1 MRLCLIPFLVASTL
15 FSNSFGMEDPYG
27 SPRKTKGVV
36 ARAAD
41 LLIKKISEHPPVIAA
56 LAAYNK
62 AMEGP
67 ASSVRPGSRT
77 STQLVAFYQYLAAQK
92 DWVDRCHA
100 AGIPING
107 EIMGGKTPKHLGE
120 IDNEMATIMGNIQ
133 FMRFKEGIPLQP
145 MPALESH
152 PQWGEFQR
160 KSNTPGGLKLKLK
173 ILKNHHDIALR
184 SGIEKNQTE
193 KLIKEMHAV
202 QAQLRELGHHIF
214 IHEPK
219 AAKPA
224 KKPVKTERTSVASG
238 EKGSRAGAG
247 SGLGAASYELESNPT
262 KSKPSSSTHKGK
274 DRGSHVRKEG
284 KSKHSKVSEHGEI
297 TPKKTKAAKTA
308 KKPKEKERGKSKKK
322 SHSKADTEDRDAS
335 DDASLVSGS
344 DSNAEEEDD
353 DGDAGDDGDDTGD
366 YGDDAGSASGS
377 DSNAEEEDDDDG
389 DAGDDGDDTGDY
401 GDDAGSASGSDSN
414 AEEED
419 DEGDAGDDGDDT
431 GDYGDDAGSASGS
444 DSNAEEEDDD
454 GDAGDDGDD
463 TGDYDDAGDY
473 DDGQQD
479 DY

>member
-377 DSNAEEEDDDDG
+377 DSNAEEEDD
-389 DAGDDGDDTGDY
+389 
-401 GDDAGSASGSDSN
+401 
-414 AEEED
+414 
-419 DEGDAGDDGDDT
+419 EGDAGDDGDDT